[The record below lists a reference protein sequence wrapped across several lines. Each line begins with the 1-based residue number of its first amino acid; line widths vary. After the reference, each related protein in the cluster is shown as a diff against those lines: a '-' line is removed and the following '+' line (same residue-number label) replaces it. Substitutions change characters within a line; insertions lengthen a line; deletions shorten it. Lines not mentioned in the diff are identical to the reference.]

1 MHLDALIAALRDPAA
16 FPPPRA
22 ATVGVAQTHASVVF
36 LAGDTA
42 WKVKKPINLGFLDF
56 STLELRHADCEREL
70 RLNRRMVPEV
80 YRGLAAVVERDGTVR
95 VVRTP
100 HPGEPVVE
108 WVVEMRRLPAE
119 GMLDRL
125 IPAGGV
131 TAGHLED
138 FARRLAEFHRHADA
152 GPAVRAHGAIDVLR
166 TRQAQNLE
174 RLAAHAAAPSGD
186 APPVLPPAFVQA
198 LDRRARAWLERLAP
212 LLESRREVGCVR
224 DGHGDLQ
231 AANACMVEGRIEA
244 YDCLEFLDAYRCA
257 DRAMDPSFLAMDLD
271 RFGRPDLA
279 DAFLAAY
286 ARAAGDDGIA
296 ELFRF
301 FRMHYAVVRAMTESI
316 RLHQRETPAADR
328 GAIAAKVRAYAQ
340 LAAGYAVEP
349 ATVLVAGLPAAGKS
363 TLAAHLARAMR
374 AQVLSSDLVRKSMHG
389 IAPTVRAGEA
399 AYAPAATDATYR
411 ELARLA
417 ASSAGSVIVDAS
429 QRTREQR
436 APLHAAAAGRA
447 APWVLVDVDADR
459 STVES
464 RMARRATDP
473 ARVSDADL
481 ATHDL
486 LRAEREPPDE
496 VPAAHRMRLMSE
508 DRQGWL
514 DDAAFAVLGRLLA
527 AT

>member
-22 ATVGVAQTHASVVF
+22 ATVDVAQTHASVVF

-42 WKVKKPINLGFLDF
+42 WKLKKPVNLGFLDF

-80 YRGLAAVVERDGTVR
+80 YRGLAAVVQREGAVR
-95 VVRTP
+95 VVRDP
-100 HPGEPVVE
+100 RPGEPVVE
-108 WVVEMRRLPAE
+108 WVVEMRRLPAD

-131 TAGHLED
+131 SVRHLED
-138 FARRLAEFHRHADA
+138 FAHRLSDFHRAADA

-166 TRQAQNLE
+166 ARQGQNLE

-212 LLESRREVGCVR
+212 LLESRREAGCVR

-286 ARAAGDDGIA
+286 ARAAGDEGIA

-349 ATVLVAGLPAAGKS
+349 ATVFVAGLPAAGKS

-374 AQVLSSDLVRKSMHG
+374 ARVLSSDLVRKSMHG

-399 AYAPAATDATYR
+399 AYAPAATEATYR
-411 ELARLA
+411 ELARLS

-429 QRTREQR
+429 QRTRAQR

-447 APWVLVDVDADR
+447 APWVLVDVDAER

-496 VPAAHRMRLMSE
+496 VPAAHRMRMVSE
-508 DRQGWL
+508 DRTGWL
-514 DDAAFAVLGRLLA
+514 DDAAFEVLERLLA
-527 AT
+527 AP